1 MMSTIKKLTIE
12 EVKAMSP
19 LTNEEKKIIIEAK
32 PVESD
37 DCPFM
42 TKEDLEGFRHWSKAD
57 DKDIRRGST

>member
-12 EVKAMSP
+12 EVKAMPP

-42 TKEDLEGFRHWSKAD
+42 TKELNRMLKIYITS
-57 DKDIRRGST
+57 ILY

>member
-12 EVKAMSP
+12 EVKAMPP

-42 TKEDLEGFRHWSKAD
+42 TKVSSKSMR
-57 DKDIRRGST
+57 IPSRLFSGLQCL